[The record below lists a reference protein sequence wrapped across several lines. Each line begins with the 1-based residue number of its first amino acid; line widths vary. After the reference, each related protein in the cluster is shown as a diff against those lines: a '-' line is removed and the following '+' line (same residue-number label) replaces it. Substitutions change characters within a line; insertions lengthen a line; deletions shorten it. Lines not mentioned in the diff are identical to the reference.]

1 LDQNVLHL
9 RSDSNENSEHFA
21 DKDNINN
28 IATSSSNENVFNS
41 NSSYNRHKQET
52 PFPNSYHQKSNRA
65 LYEKSIA
72 DYLKYS
78 TVSMYETNQQQQ
90 HPPLSNRTNKPN
102 LEGNLLIPLKKA
114 ALYLRDVYL
123 SRAKQ
128 QKICFQYK
136 LG

>member
-1 LDQNVLHL
+1 MLAKEKIKNFLKPLDQNVLHL

-21 DKDNINN
+21 QKDNINH

-41 NSSYNRHKQET
+41 NSNYNRHKQET

-78 TVSMYETNQQQQ
+78 TVSMYETNQ
-90 HPPLSNRTNKPN
+90 HPPLSNRTNKPS
-102 LEGNLLIPLKKA
+102 LEGNFLKLQKKKLLFI
-114 ALYLRDVYL
+114 
-123 SRAKQ
+123 
-128 QKICFQYK
+128 
-136 LG
+136 